1 MRRQADRFERLA
13 DKSWHNWEAAV
24 TPPRIAQLLR
34 REHRAVVRLL
44 NKDLKECE
52 AVKRRT
58 LLLGE
63 RTAAFGWQCRADQC
77 QYILDRLIARA
88 R

>member
-34 REHRAVVRLL
+34 REHRAVLRLIQRAQSYYIDSEYRHVCQEIL
-44 NKDLKECE
+44 DVL
-52 AVKRRT
+52 KRR
-58 LLLGE
+58 
-63 RTAAFGWQCRADQC
+63 
-77 QYILDRLIARA
+77 AR
-88 R
+88 